1 MVPEDVEDPKT
12 IEWSIETTTTTTR
25 STGSKKTRQFNQTSN
40 CHLFKEIQS
49 ESKLIN

>member
-1 MVPEDVEDPKT
+1 MVPEDVEDSKT
-12 IEWSIETTTTTTR
+12 IEWSIETTTTTR